1 MFINIDSYAMI
12 TKAVVMWDT
21 SRMVMVME
29 KVVMLLTSLDLEHSL
44 LHVV

>member
-1 MFINIDSYAMI
+1 MFIDIDSNAMI

-29 KVVMLLTSLDLEHSL
+29 KVVMLLDLEHSL